1 MNFLSK
7 TNNIPRSAMIWNA
20 VSACLTSFQT
30 MLLLMVL
37 THFGTA
43 EHSGYF
49 VMAYTVANLLMHLGK
64 FGMRQYQVTDAGNK
78 FSFRE
83 YVASRVFSVA
93 LMALALILYL
103 LWSLLFN
110 GYTAEKAAVVAIITF
125 YRGVEAAEDVL
136 HGRLQQQG
144 RLDIAA
150 KILAIRSAV
159 FMIGFAFLYLLT
171 KNLILTC
178 AVNAAVTLLL
188 CIILNRPFA
197 SDVIPGLHVS
207 SRAQRSVVEGSP
219 TEQSTPRD
227 GGDFF
232 TRPLRGLGRND
243 TALCHPEP
251 ADGSSRTR
259 TLLLDCLPLCLTMV
273 TYMYLGNAPKYI
285 VDGLVSDAVQTRFNI
300 VIMPAFVGSLLC
312 SFIFNPAL
320 KRIGELWQN
329 RDIDTLRKTT
339 RKLALVPVAVDVA
352 LLLGGW
358 FLGIPILSAV
368 YGVDLAGYRP
378 ILMIFLL
385 ASGTVA
391 MLNLFVALLTAMRKQ
406 KHLLLAYAAASL
418 LLLLAGRPLFTAK
431 GLNPLCWFYLAVLLL
446 VLAWCVGVYYVTV
459 RKGKP

>member
-1 MNFLSK
+1 
-7 TNNIPRSAMIWNA
+7 
-20 VSACLTSFQT
+20 

-37 THFGTA
+37 THFGTP

-49 VMAYTVANLLMHLGK
+49 VMAYTAANLLMHLGK

-78 FSFRE
+78 YSFRE
-83 YVASRVFSVA
+83 YVASRVFSVG
-93 LMALALILYL
+93 LMAAALVLYL
-103 LWSLLFN
+103 LYSLLFN
-110 GYTAEKAAVVAIITF
+110 GYTAEKVAVVALITF

-150 KILAIRSAV
+150 KILAIRSTV
-159 FMIGFAFLYLLT
+159 FMIGFAVLYLLT

-178 AVNAAVTLLL
+178 AVNAVVTLVL
-188 CIILNRPFA
+188 CVLLNRPFLVREGRFFLYQNEKMGQKEP
-197 SDVIPGLHVS
+197 SPSFHFWGL
-207 SRAQRSVVEGSP
+207 VVE
-219 TEQSTPRD
+219 
-227 GGDFF
+227 
-232 TRPLRGLGRND
+232 
-243 TALCHPEP
+243 
-251 ADGSSRTR
+251 
-259 TLLLDCLPLCLTMV
+259 CLPLCLTMV

-320 KRIGELWQN
+320 KRIGDLWQN
-329 RDIDTLRKTT
+329 REIETLRKTT
-339 RKLALVPVAVDVA
+339 RKLALVPVAVDAA

-368 YGVDLAGYRP
+368 YGVELTDYRLT
-378 ILMIFLL
+378 LMIFLL
-385 ASGTVA
+385 ASGAVA

-418 LLLLAGRPLFTAK
+418 LLLLAGRPVFSAY

-446 VLAWCVGVYYVTV
+446 VLAWCVGVYWVTV
-459 RKGKP
+459 KNMYV